1 MLDRR
6 LIPVLAAAAALLPAA
21 GATAAMGPHVMAR
34 PHNTGVGMQIALKGR
49 RFPANAEVQI
59 AECGK
64 TFWLSPSDPCLAEN
78 AKTVTTDMKG
88 RFETTFDVG
97 LCPEGEPHG
106 KLTQRV
112 CYVGELRFGEDTG
125 ELVGAAKLIVTYP

>member
-1 MLDRR
+1 
-6 LIPVLAAAAALLPAA
+6 
-21 GATAAMGPHVMAR
+21 
-34 PHNTGVGMQIALKGR
+34 
-49 RFPANAEVQI
+49 
-59 AECGK
+59 
-64 TFWLSPSDPCLAEN
+64 
-78 AKTVTTDMKG
+78 MKG

-112 CYVGELRFGEDTG
+112 CYVGELRLGEDTG